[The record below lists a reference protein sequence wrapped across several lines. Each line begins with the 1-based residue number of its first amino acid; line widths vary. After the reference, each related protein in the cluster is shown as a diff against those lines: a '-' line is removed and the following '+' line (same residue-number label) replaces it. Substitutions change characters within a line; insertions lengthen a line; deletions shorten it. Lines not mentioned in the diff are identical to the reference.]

1 MFNLAGGCRDHHIP
15 TRNIIVLKPIKDHPF
30 YTGRGRLSMLLRHL
44 SNPLND
50 GPEQNPGRF
59 NQPIGRPPKTTI
71 RTAKNPDPQIRV
83 RVVANLLRDHRVE
96 LRGHVSNS

>member
-59 NQPIGRPPKTTI
+59 NQPIGRPPRPPSGQQKT
-71 RTAKNPDPQIRV
+71 RTPK
-83 RVVANLLRDHRVE
+83 
-96 LRGHVSNS
+96 